1 MMPLDQPTAAAED
14 QRVLDAARVAFAR
27 DGFADAEMAAIAEAA
42 GVSLEGLQSLYPDK
56 KALFAAVLISLEK
69 AFDAHCREASSGLL
83 GEPMDLFLAGCR
95 AALEFGGRR
104 DFARIVMIEGP
115 GVLGEA
121 EWERIDHGLGLPTI
135 RQGLR
140 NLAPHAGEAAL
151 RPLAVMIM
159 GALNELIL
167 ALARG
172 EKGVAVDD
180 SLAVLERLLR
190 AWAAR

>member
-1 MMPLDQPTAAAED
+1 MPLDQQTAAAED
-14 QRVLDAARVAFAR
+14 QRVLDTARSAFAR
-27 DGFADAEMAAIAEAA
+27 QGFDGVEMAAIADGA
-42 GVSLEGLQSLYPDK
+42 GMTVATLKSRYPDK
-56 KALFAAVLISLEK
+56 KALFTAVLVNLEK
-69 AFDAHCREASSGLL
+69 AFDAHCRDASSGLL

-121 EWERIDHGLGLPTI
+121 EWEQIDHGLGLPTI

-140 NLAPHAGEAAL
+140 NMAPHASEAAV
-151 RPLAVMIM
+151 RPMAVMIM
-159 GALNELIL
+159 GALNELIV

-172 EKGVAVDD
+172 EKGVAVED

>member
-1 MMPLDQPTAAAED
+1 MPLDQQTAAAED
-14 QRVLDAARVAFAR
+14 QRVLDAARSVFAR
-27 DGFADAEMAAIAEAA
+27 DGFEAADMAAIAEGA
-42 GVSLEGLQSLYPDK
+42 GLSPDRLAVLYPDK
-56 KALFAAVLISLEK
+56 KALFTAVLVSLEK
-69 AFDAHCREASSGLL
+69 AFDAHCREASSDLL
-83 GEPMDLFLAGCR
+83 GEPMELFLSGCR

-115 GVLGEA
+115 GVLGAA

-151 RPLAVMIM
+151 RPVAVMVM

-172 EKGVAVDD
+172 EKGVDVND
-180 SLAVLERLLR
+180 SLAVLQRLLT

>member
-1 MMPLDQPTAAAED
+1 MRDTAESHDRDADRIVRAVCAVFAE
-14 QRVLDAARVAFAR
+14 R
-27 DGFADAEMAAIAEAA
+27 GFRAA
-42 GVSLEGLQSLYPDK
+42 GWAELALAAGLSQSDLRNLYPDK
-56 KALFAAVLISLEK
+56 KALFTAVLVSLEK
-69 AFDAHCREASSGLL
+69 AFDAHCREASSGLVE
-83 GEPMDLFLAGCR
+83 EPMELFLAGCR

-140 NLAPHAGEAAL
+140 NLAPHAGEAAV
-151 RPLAVMIM
+151 RPMIM

-172 EKGVAVDD
+172 EPGVSVDD
-180 SLAVLERLLR
+180 SLGVLERLLR
-190 AWAAR
+190 AWASR

>member
-1 MMPLDQPTAAAED
+1 MPLDQQTAAAED
-14 QRVLDAARVAFAR
+14 QRALDAARSVFAR
-27 DGFADAEMAAIAEAA
+27 AGFEGADMASIAERA
-42 GVSLEGLQSLYPDK
+42 GLSPGRLAELYPDK
-56 KALFAAVLISLEK
+56 RALFTALVVAMEK

-83 GEPMDLFLAGCR
+83 GEPMELFLSGCR

-121 EWERIDHGLGLPTI
+121 EWEAIDHGLGLPTV

-140 NLAPHAGEAAL
+140 NMAPHAGEAAV
-151 RPLAVMIM
+151 RPMAVMIM

-172 EKGVAVDD
+172 EKGVDVDD

>member
-1 MMPLDQPTAAAED
+1 MPLDQQTAAAED
-14 QRVLDAARVAFAR
+14 QRVLDTARSAFAR
-27 DGFADAEMAAIAEAA
+27 GGFEAADMAAIAEGA
-42 GVSLEGLQSLYPDK
+42 GLTPAELSERYPDK
-56 KALFAAVLISLEK
+56 KALFTAVLVSLEK

-83 GEPMDLFLAGCR
+83 GEPMDLFLSGCR

-115 GVLGEA
+115 GVLGEG
-121 EWERIDHGLGLPTI
+121 EWEQIDHGLGLPTI

-140 NLAPHAGEAAL
+140 NIAPHAGEAAV
-151 RPLAVMIM
+151 RPMAVMIM

-180 SLAVLERLLR
+180 SLAVLERLLK
-190 AWAAR
+190 AWASR

>member
-1 MMPLDQPTAAAED
+1 MPLDQPTAAAED
-14 QRVLDAARVAFAR
+14 QRVLDAARSVFAKA
-27 DGFADAEMAAIAEAA
+27 GFEGADLAVIAEMAGMTEEA
-42 GVSLEGLQSLYPDK
+42 LTGLYLDR
-56 KALFAAVLISLEK
+56 KALFTAVLVGLEK
-69 AFDAHCREASSGLL
+69 AFDAHCRSASSGLIE
-83 GEPMDLFLAGCR
+83 EPMELFLAGCR

-140 NLAPHAGEAAL
+140 NLAPNAGEAAV
-151 RPLAVMIM
+151 RPMAVMIM

-172 EKGVAVDD
+172 EQGVSVDD
-180 SLAVLERLLR
+180 SLGVLERLLR
-190 AWAAR
+190 AWASR

>member
-1 MMPLDQPTAAAED
+1 MPLDQQTAAAED
-14 QRVLDAARVAFAR
+14 QRVLDTARSAFAR
-27 DGFADAEMAAIAEAA
+27 LGFDGVEMGQVAA
-42 GVSLEGLQSLYPDK
+42 GAGMSLDNLEARYPDK
-56 KALFAAVLISLEK
+56 KALFTAVVVAMEK
-69 AFDAHCREASSGLL
+69 AFDAHCRAASSGLL
-83 GEPMDLFLAGCR
+83 GEPMDLFLSGCR

-121 EWERIDHGLGLPTI
+121 EWEAIDHGLGLPTI

-140 NLAPHAGEAAL
+140 NLAPHAGEAAV
-151 RPLAVMIM
+151 RPMAVMIM
-159 GALNELIL
+159 GALNELIV

-172 EKGVAVDD
+172 EEGVRVED

>member
-1 MMPLDQPTAAAED
+1 MALDQQTAAAED
-14 QRVLDAARVAFAR
+14 QRVLDTARLAFAR
-27 DGFADAEMAAIAEAA
+27 AGFEAVDLGLIADGA
-42 GVSLEGLQSLYPDK
+42 GMTVETLKNHYTDK
-56 KALFAAVLISLEK
+56 KALFTAVLVSLEK
-69 AFDAHCREASSGLL
+69 AFDAHCREASAGLL
-83 GEPMDLFLAGCR
+83 GEPMELFLSGCR

-140 NLAPHAGEAAL
+140 NMAPHAGEAAV
-151 RPLAVMIM
+151 RPMAVMIM

>member
-1 MMPLDQPTAAAED
+1 MALDQPTAAAED
-14 QRVLDAARVAFAR
+14 QRVRDAARSVFAR
-27 DGFADAEMAAIAEAA
+27 VGFDRATMAGIADAAGLTMEALTA
-42 GVSLEGLQSLYPDK
+42 LYPDK
-56 KALFAAVLISLEK
+56 KALFTAVLVSLEK
-69 AFDAHCREASSGLL
+69 AFDAYCREASSGLIE
-83 GEPMDLFLAGCR
+83 EPMELFLAGCR

-140 NLAPHAGEAAL
+140 NLAPHAGEAAV
-151 RPLAVMIM
+151 RPMAVMVM

-172 EKGVAVDD
+172 EEGVSVED
-180 SLAVLERLLR
+180 SLGVLERLLR
-190 AWAAR
+190 AWASR

>member
-1 MMPLDQPTAAAED
+1 MALDQPTAAAED
-14 QRVLDAARVAFAR
+14 QRVLDAARSVFAKA
-27 DGFADAEMAAIAEAA
+27 GFDRATMATIADAAGLTTEALAA
-42 GVSLEGLQSLYPDK
+42 LYPHK
-56 KALFAAVLISLEK
+56 KALFTAVLVSLEK
-69 AFDAHCREASSGLL
+69 TFDAHCREASSGLIE
-83 GEPMDLFLAGCR
+83 EPMELFLAGCR

-140 NLAPHAGEAAL
+140 NLAPHAGEAAV
-151 RPLAVMIM
+151 RPMAVMVM

-172 EKGVAVDD
+172 EEGVSVED
-180 SLAVLERLLR
+180 SLGMLERLLR
-190 AWAAR
+190 AWAGR

>member
-1 MMPLDQPTAAAED
+1 MPLDQPTAAAED
-14 QRVLDAARVAFAR
+14 QRVLDAARSVFAAR
-27 DGFADAEMAAIAEAA
+27 GFEAA
-42 GVSLEGLQSLYPDK
+42 ELAEIAAGAGVTAEDLTTRYPDR
-56 KALFAAVLISLEK
+56 KALFTAVLVSLEK
-69 AFDAHCREASSGLL
+69 AFDAHCRQASSGLIE
-83 GEPMDLFLAGCR
+83 EPMELFLAGCR

-121 EWERIDHGLGLPTI
+121 EWERIDHGLGLPTL

-140 NLAPHAGEAAL
+140 NLAPHAGEAAV
-151 RPLAVMIM
+151 RPMAVMIM

-172 EKGVAVDD
+172 EKGVSVDD
-180 SLAVLERLLR
+180 SLGVLERLLR
-190 AWAAR
+190 AWASR

>member
-1 MMPLDQPTAAAED
+1 MPLDQQTAAAED
-14 QRVLDAARVAFAR
+14 QRVLDAARIAFAKT
-27 DGFADAEMAAIAEAA
+27 GFEAADLTAIADGA
-42 GVSLEGLQSLYPDK
+42 GMSVETLKVLYPDK
-56 KALFAAVLISLEK
+56 KALFTAVLVSLEK
-69 AFDAHCREASSGLL
+69 AFDAHCRAASSDLAA
-83 GEPMDLFLAGCR
+83 EPLVLIMAGCR
-95 AALEFGGRR
+95 AALEFSGRQ

-115 GVLGEA
+115 GVLGAE
-121 EWERIDHGLGLPTI
+121 EWERIDHGLGLPTL

-140 NLAPHAGEAAL
+140 NLAPHAGEAAV
-151 RPLAVMIM
+151 RPMAVMIM

>member
-1 MMPLDQPTAAAED
+1 M
-14 QRVLDAARVAFAR
+14 LDAARSAFAR
-27 DGFADAEMAAIAEAA
+27 VGFEAADLAAVAEAA
-42 GVSLEGLQSLYPDK
+42 GVTGDALGALYPDK
-56 KALFAAVLISLEK
+56 KTLFTAVLVSLEK
-69 AFDAHCREASSGLL
+69 AFDAHCRQASSGLIE
-83 GEPMDLFLAGCR
+83 EPMQLFLAGCR

-140 NLAPHAGEAAL
+140 NLAPHAGEAAV
-151 RPLAVMIM
+151 RPMAVMIM

-172 EKGVAVDD
+172 EPGVSVDD
-180 SLAVLERLLR
+180 SLGVLERLLR
-190 AWAAR
+190 AWASR

>member
-1 MMPLDQPTAAAED
+1 MPLDQQTAAAED
-14 QRVLDAARVAFAR
+14 QRVLDAARSTFAR
-27 DGFADAEMAAIAEAA
+27 VGYEAADMAAIADGAGLSPAA
-42 GVSLEGLQSLYPDK
+42 LAERYADK
-56 KALFAAVLISLEK
+56 KALFTAVVVAMEE

-83 GEPMDLFLAGCR
+83 GEPMDLFLSGCR

-121 EWERIDHGLGLPTI
+121 AWEQIDHGLGLPTV

-140 NLAPHAGEAAL
+140 NMAPHAGEAAV
-151 RPLAVMIM
+151 RPMAVMIM

-172 EKGVAVDD
+172 EKGVDVED

>member
-1 MMPLDQPTAAAED
+1 MPLDQQTAAAED
-14 QRVLDAARVAFAR
+14 QRVLDAARSAFVR
-27 DGFADAEMAAIAEAA
+27 DGYAGADMAAIAEGA
-42 GVSLEGLQSLYPDK
+42 GATLERLQTLYPDK
-56 KALFAAVLISLEK
+56 KALFTAVLVSLEQS
-69 AFDAHCREASSGLL
+69 FDAHCRQASSGLL
-83 GEPMDLFLAGCR
+83 GEPLELFLSGCR
-95 AALEFGGRR
+95 AALEFSGRR

-115 GVLGEA
+115 GVLGVA

-151 RPLAVMIM
+151 RPMAVMIM

-190 AWAAR
+190 AWAQR

>member
-1 MMPLDQPTAAAED
+1 MPLDQQTAAAED
-14 QRVLDAARVAFAR
+14 QRVLDSARTVFAR
-27 DGFADAEMAAIAEAA
+27 EGFEAADLTAIADGA
-42 GVSLEGLQSLYPDK
+42 GMTVATLKDRYPDK
-56 KALFAAVLISLEK
+56 KALFSAVLISLER
-69 AFDAHCREASSGLL
+69 AFDAHCREASSGLV
-83 GEPMDLFLAGCR
+83 GEPMDLFLSGCR

-104 DFARIVMIEGP
+104 DFARIVMVEGP

-140 NLAPHAGEAAL
+140 NMAPHAGEAAV
-151 RPLAVMIM
+151 RPMAVMIM

-172 EKGVAVDD
+172 EKGVSVDD
-180 SLAVLERLLR
+180 SLGVLQRLLT
-190 AWAAR
+190 AWASR